1 MSALTSTLPLHV
13 TWTDDEFEITC
24 DGLSLGVYDLQID
37 LFEDWSDGELLFV
50 DGGVVY
56 LRNRDY
62 GDDLYHEFPIRD
74 ANHRYTPGLTGAIE
88 FAVSEYVRE
97 NWDRMQ
103 AWAVQQWEAS
113 Q

>member
-1 MSALTSTLPLHV
+1 MSALTSTLPLHA

-24 DGLSLGVYDLQID
+24 DGLSLGVYDLRIY
-37 LFEDWSDGELLFV
+37 LTEDWYDGELSFED
-50 DGGVVY
+50 DGYVY
-56 LRNRDY
+56 LKNRDW
-62 GDDLYHEFPIRD
+62 GDRQFHGFQIRH
-74 ANHRYTPGLTGAIE
+74 ASHRYTPGLTGAIE

>member
-24 DGLSLGVYDLQID
+24 DGLSLGVYELQID
-37 LFEDWSDGELLFV
+37 LVEYWFDGELSFV
-50 DGGVVY
+50 DGDVVF
-56 LRNRDY
+56 LKNRDW
-62 GDDLYHEFPIRD
+62 GDGRFHTFTIRD

-103 AWAVQQWEAS
+103 AWAVQQWEAG